1 MQLQSFFIFYCD
13 FLTLSVDLSSS
24 ESEEDPR
31 KDWPRIHSQNILPDD
46 KEEDFRGRE
55 FSYQVIDNMWD
66 NFSVDSYAPVE
77 KGSKE
82 EPPQQKEWKP
92 SITIPQ
98 PFNMTVREAAKAKV
112 KSKRKE
118 KLEKELLEKKMAEEA
133 ELNKKFRAR
142 PLPASTFMKLYKE
155 QQAEE
160 EQKREYRKSLN
171 KAILE
176 ATQQPFG
183 FMKREEDKIELRRSQ
198 SIERLDRTMSRT
210 PGFKATPFP
219 EKLFNLS
226 LEDKIAE
233 QNEYRKIKIKMRSE
247 EMLAGS
253 SLPPNMQARGERY
266 AINKRYGKKYE
277 KSSKQK
283 AKNISFKPNIN
294 HDIPDY
300 EELHRKFEIDLI
312 RRRRE
317 KSPTICEP
325 FNLHTAKVP
334 TRRSHAMASWSPD
347 GPERT
352 MMRSLERSKESSV
365 RRSNSSLRNGSLS
378 DEAPPFG

>member
-1 MQLQSFFIFYCD
+1 MIHFEYFIFP
-13 FLTLSVDLSSS
+13 VDLSSS

-46 KEEDFRGRE
+46 KDEDFRGRD

-66 NFSVDSYAPVE
+66 DFSVDSYAPVE
-77 KGSKE
+77 KAPRD
-82 EPPQQKEWKP
+82 EPAQAKEWKP

-98 PFNMTVREAAKAKV
+98 PFNMTLREAAKSKV

-118 KLEKELLEKKMAEEA
+118 KLEKELFEKRLAEEA

-142 PLPASTFMKLYKE
+142 PLPATTFMKLY
-155 QQAEE
+155 E
-160 EQKREYRKSLN
+160 EQKAEKEKKRQYTKALN

-183 FMKREEDKIELRRSQ
+183 FMKREEEKKELRRSQ
-198 SIERLDRTMSRT
+198 SIERMDKT
-210 PGFKATPFP
+210 PNKKPVFKAAPFP
-219 EKLFNLS
+219 DKLFNLS
-226 LEDKIAE
+226 LDDQIAE

-247 EMLAGS
+247 EMLANS
-253 SLPPNMQARGERY
+253 SLPPNMRSRGERY
-266 AINKRYGKKYE
+266 AVSRRHSKKQE
-277 KSSKQK
+277 NTNAKKNMNSS
-283 AKNISFKPNIN
+283 FRPNIN

-300 EELHRKFEIDLI
+300 EELRRKFEIDLI
-312 RRRRE
+312 RKRKE

-334 TRRSHAMASWSPD
+334 DRRA
-347 GPERT
+347 RT
-352 MMRSLERSKESSV
+352 MEIRTPEHQESTRGRSLERFRQSSARRTSPGL
-365 RRSNSSLRNGSLS
+365 RRSIS
-378 DEAPPFG
+378 DEVPPYA